1 MNNSKFKNQIGCFY
15 LLGTT
20 ANMISFIKI
29 LKSKNIN
36 YKVILKANQR
46 NQIIPEMNKKI
57 IDILKNNNS
66 EYKVLDLEKLNKKIL
81 NQKNYLF

>member
-1 MNNSKFKNQIGCFY
+1 MFLFV
-15 LLGTT
+15 GTT

-46 NQIIPEMNKKI
+46 NQIIPEMNKRI
-57 IDILKNNNS
+57 IDI
-66 EYKVLDLEKLNKKIL
+66 
-81 NQKNYLF
+81 

>member
-1 MNNSKFKNQIGCFY
+1 M
-15 LLGTT
+15 LGTT
-20 ANMISFIKI
+20 ANMISFIEI

-46 NQIIPEMNKKI
+46 NQIIPEMNKRI

-66 EYKVLDLEKLNKKIL
+66 EYKILDLEKLNKK
-81 NQKNYLF
+81 KF